1 MNHEAIKFDICCA
14 ARLLYRHGLS
24 VANAGHLSVAVD
36 RERML
41 VNHFGPSF
49 ATMRP
54 ENVVLVDFSG
64 RVLDGDS
71 YVNDTI
77 RLHGI
82 ILRENPRVSKGL
94 GF

>member
-1 MNHEAIKFDICCA
+1 M
-14 ARLLYRHGLS
+14 
-24 VANAGHLSVAVD
+24 
-36 RERML
+36 
-41 VNHFGPSF
+41 
-49 ATMRP
+49 
-54 ENVVLVDFSG
+54 LVDFSG

-82 ILRENPRVSKGL
+82 IHRESPRVSKGL